1 MSGTGWGGLCAI
13 LFILSD
19 ITEGTA
25 CVLGVWVREKGF
37 YRSFFSMTGVIAL
50 QNLILFSVNL
60 ADNVM
65 LGRYSDEAMSGVALV
80 NQIQFLLQMMVTGVG
95 EAVVVLATQYWGKHQ
110 VKTIRKITGIGLWL
124 GVGVAT
130 LLFAVVGIWPE
141 FCLGLLTDD
150 QPVIDEG
157 VRYLR
162 IICFSYPLFAVT
174 NVLLCSLRSVETV
187 KIGFAVSLSTLLIN
201 VFLNYLLIYGK
212 GGAPRLGA
220 QGAAIA
226 TLAARAVECLIM
238 ILFTAFADRKIRFRL
253 TDLRGASGALWKD
266 YLRSGLPVFLS
277 NTLWGFAM
285 MVQTAILGHMGM
297 ATIGANSIAVTV
309 FQVLTVITYGSA
321 SAASVLIGKT
331 IGEGNVARVRQYAK
345 TLQVLFLLIGV
356 VTGLAL
362 FFCRDLVLLLYGD
375 VSEEIRQLARQF
387 MTVLSV
393 TVCGTAYQMAVLTG
407 VVRGGGDT
415 RFVMINDLIFMWGLV
430 LPLSLLAAYQ
440 WGWPPVAVFICLK
453 CDQVLKCLVAVVKV
467 NRYRWIRVLT
477 RPEPNDQAAAAVQE
491 G

>member
-162 IICFSYPLFAVT
+162 IIC
-174 NVLLCSLRSVETV
+174 
-187 KIGFAVSLSTLLIN
+187 
-201 VFLNYLLIYGK
+201 
-212 GGAPRLGA
+212 
-220 QGAAIA
+220 
-226 TLAARAVECLIM
+226 
-238 ILFTAFADRKIRFRL
+238 
-253 TDLRGASGALWKD
+253 
-266 YLRSGLPVFLS
+266 
-277 NTLWGFAM
+277 
-285 MVQTAILGHMGM
+285 
-297 ATIGANSIAVTV
+297 
-309 FQVLTVITYGSA
+309 
-321 SAASVLIGKT
+321 
-331 IGEGNVARVRQYAK
+331 
-345 TLQVLFLLIGV
+345 
-356 VTGLAL
+356 
-362 FFCRDLVLLLYGD
+362 
-375 VSEEIRQLARQF
+375 
-387 MTVLSV
+387 
-393 TVCGTAYQMAVLTG
+393 
-407 VVRGGGDT
+407 
-415 RFVMINDLIFMWGLV
+415 
-430 LPLSLLAAYQ
+430 
-440 WGWPPVAVFICLK
+440 
-453 CDQVLKCLVAVVKV
+453 
-467 NRYRWIRVLT
+467 
-477 RPEPNDQAAAAVQE
+477 
-491 G
+491 